1 MANDGEYEGHKWQ
14 EFYDRI
20 RDYVLTLGTEGIERT
35 DDCWIDD
42 DYLGRYQT
50 IYVVNLKLLSP
61 EVVYKLRAMVSDYPG
76 WEIIVTVC
84 SPGLRGEWPEMG
96 LTIRPHE
103 IIDGLQRQYFP
114 PEFRDLAY
122 AGSRPGTALD

>member
-1 MANDGEYEGHKWQ
+1 MANEREYEGLRWQ

-20 RDYVLTLGTEGIERT
+20 RGYVLTLGTEGIEAT

-50 IYVVNLKLLSP
+50 IYVHNMKLLSP
-61 EVVYKLRAMVSDYPG
+61 EIVSTLHAMVSDYPG
-76 WEIIVTVC
+76 WEIIVTV
-84 SPGLRGEWPEMG
+84 SLHGPGEEWPEVG

-114 PEFRDLAY
+114 PEYRDLAY
-122 AGSRPGTALD
+122 AGSRQGTALD